1 MARVARGSSFVPLA
15 PSQSGN
21 RTEFVT
27 IGVAAVIRANPMAYF
42 SRVPIR
48 YRTVLITAAVLATL
62 FLLQAYMHHYVY
74 RDLKEMGEFSWWRE
88 APVPYLNFL
97 FWALL
102 CPLVFSIFRRWPFT
116 ARPLWRVLLIHIG
129 FGFAIAAFHEITT
142 SSIYYAILQSIGD
155 FDFADPKYRSWAYH
169 ALLPAVFTR
178 TMEYWVLMGVLIALD
193 GVRMQREEHEQLL
206 RLRNELHVTQLNALK
221 KQLQPHFLFNTLN
234 TVSALMDEHPGDARK
249 VLSRLGQLL
258 RTTLDKTKRDKVSL
272 EHELDHIRNY
282 LDIESIRFRDRLRVT
297 YDVPT
302 ELLNGEVPSM
312 VLQPL
317 VENSIKHGTDAT
329 NDRVDI
335 TVRGQRRDG
344 RLTLQVEDN
353 GKGCRDVNEAMING
367 GIGLR
372 NVSERVRLL
381 YGDSG

>member
-1 MARVARGSSFVPLA
+1 
-15 PSQSGN
+15 
-21 RTEFVT
+21 
-27 IGVAAVIRANPMAYF
+27 MAYF

-62 FLLQAYMHHYVY
+62 FLAQAYMHHYVY
-74 RDLKEMGEFSWWRE
+74 QDLKEMGEFSWWRE

-102 CPLVFSIFRRWPFT
+102 CPLVYSILRKWPLSG
-116 ARPLWRVLLIHIG
+116 RPLWHTLLVHVG
-129 FGFAIAAFHEITT
+129 FGFLIAALHEVTT
-142 SSIYYAILQSIGD
+142 SSIYYGILQSIGD

-169 ALLPAVFTR
+169 ALVPAVFTR
-178 TMEYWVLMGVLIALD
+178 TMEYGVLMGVLVALD
-193 GVRMQREEHEQLL
+193 GARMRREEHEQLL

-234 TVSALMDEHPGDARK
+234 TVSALMDVHPADARK

-258 RTTLDKTKRDKVSL
+258 RTTLDKTKRDKVDL
-272 EHELDHIRNY
+272 QHELDHIRNY

-302 ELLNGEVPSM
+302 ELLVANVPSM

-317 VENSIKHGTDAT
+317 VENSIKHGPDAT
-329 NDRVDI
+329 ADNVEI
-335 TVRGQRRDG
+335 TVRGERRDG
-344 RLTLQVEDN
+344 RLTLTVEDN
-353 GKGCRDVNEAMING
+353 GKGCRDVNGAMTNG
-367 GIGLR
+367 GIGLL
-372 NVSERVRLL
+372 NVSERMRLL
-381 YGDSG
+381 YGEAGSLTVASPGGRGFIVTLSLPWEPDQQGSNT